1 MIQGRICAFLVFFAV
16 ISGMFAIGQGYL
28 IAKIVDQAFLQGQG
42 LQILWISFW
51 LLLAVFIGRG
61 IISFLTT
68 KIGVRLASIVKA
80 SLRARLTYKLA
91 EASPNQLFRYKTGQI
106 NSVLT
111 DGIDNIDA
119 YYSKYLPQLLQ
130 AVIIPPMILIVVFMN
145 NIYSGIIMLITAPL
159 IPVFMTL
166 IGNMADNKARQ
177 QFDSLMTFSGHFLD
191 ILQGLTTLKIFGNS
205 KRQRQNIVK
214 MSDNFRDTTMEVL
227 KIAFLSALMLEILAT
242 ISTAMIAVEVG
253 LRLVYS
259 QLTFNTAFFVLLLA
273 PELYLPLKNLGS
285 SFHSGKNSIAAAKQV
300 WQILDE
306 PVGASTWGDKVF
318 TEFIDKEVS
327 GHKVSVENV
336 SFSYN
341 DNKPILQN
349 ISFEIQD
356 RQRVAIV
363 GKSGS
368 GKTTLLKILLGMLPA
383 SEGRI
388 LVNGIALSEYR
399 EDAWISQIAY
409 VSQEPYLFA
418 GTIAD
423 NIAIGRTG
431 ATFEEIEQAAKLAG
445 VSLFIEDLIDG
456 YNTLVGEGGRGL
468 SGGEKQRVALAR
480 AFLKQA
486 SIVVL
491 DEPTAG
497 LDLETEHVLKDAIH
511 NLCENAAIITVAHRL
526 QTIIDADVI
535 ILLSDGQV
543 IATGTHEEL
552 LDKSDLYRELVSVYR
567 GDQL

>member
-1 MIQGRICAFLVFFAV
+1 MIQGGIFVFLVFLAV
-16 ISGMFAIGQGYL
+16 VSGVFAIGQGYL
-28 IAKIVDQAFLQGQG
+28 IATIVDQVFIQGEG
-42 LQILWISFW
+42 LQLLWALFW

-68 KIGVRLASIVKA
+68 KIGVRLASIVKV
-80 SLRARLTYKLA
+80 SLRRRLIYKLA
-91 EASPNQLFRYKTGQI
+91 EASPNRLFRYKTGQI
-106 NSVLT
+106 ISVLT

-130 AVIIPPMILIVVFMN
+130 AAIIPPMILLAVFMHN
-145 NIYSGIIMLITAPL
+145 VYSGLIMLITAPL
-159 IPVFMTL
+159 IPVFMNL

-227 KIAFLSALMLEILAT
+227 KVAFLSALMLEILAT

-259 QLTFNTAFFVLLLA
+259 QLTFKTAFFVLLLA

-306 PVGASTWGDKVF
+306 PVSEIKWGDKSF
-318 TEFIDKEVS
+318 TEFVDEKIYYPKIY
-327 GHKVSVENV
+327 VENV
-336 SFSYN
+336 SFSYY
-341 DNKPILQN
+341 DNRPILRDIN
-349 ISFEIQD
+349 FEIQS

-368 GKTTLLKILLGMLPA
+368 GKTTLLKILLGILPA
-383 SEGRI
+383 SDGRI
-388 LVNGIALSEYR
+388 MVNGIPLSEYNQ
-399 EDAWISQIAY
+399 DAWISHVAY

-423 NIAIGRTG
+423 NIAIGRSE
-431 ATFEEIEQAAKLAG
+431 ASFEEIGQAAKLAG
-445 VSLFIEDLIDG
+445 VNLFIEELADG
-456 YNTLVGEGGRGL
+456 YNTIVGEGGRGL

-497 LDLETEHVLKDAIH
+497 LDLETEHVLKAALH
-511 NLCENAAIITVAHRL
+511 TLSENATVITVAHRL
-526 QTIIDADVI
+526 QTVIDADVI
-535 ILLSDGQV
+535 VLLSDGQV
-543 IATGTHEEL
+543 IATGAHEEL